1 MNLAHALSTI
11 NWAAV
16 VVSTIIAF
24 AIGGAWYSTALFGNA
39 WLEEVGLTEEAVNNA
54 NMARTFS
61 GAFVLL
67 FLAVTALAALLGP
80 DSSWLSGLQ
89 SGLLIGVF
97 WIAAAYGITYLFEQ
111 RSMRLFLINA
121 GYNVV
126 LFSVVGTIIG
136 AWRSSRPLDVRF
148 ASVSGPRNTR

>member
-1 MNLAHALSTI
+1 MNLAGALAVI
-11 NWAAV
+11 NWVAV

-24 AIGGAWYSTALFGNA
+24 AIGGAWYSTTLFGNA

-54 NMARTFS
+54 NMTKTFS

-67 FLAVTALAALLGP
+67 FFAVTALAALLGP
-80 DSSWLSGLQ
+80 DSSWFSGLP
-89 SGLLIGVF
+89 
-97 WIAAAYGITYLFEQ
+97 YGITYLFEQ

-136 AWRSSRPLDVRF
+136 AWH
-148 ASVSGPRNTR
+148 

>member
-1 MNLAHALSTI
+1 MNLAHALAGI

-16 VVSTIIAF
+16 IVSTLIAF
-24 AIGGAWYSTALFGNA
+24 AVGGAWYSTALFGNA

-54 NMARTFS
+54 NMRKTFG

-67 FLAVTALAALLGP
+67 FFAVTALATLIGT
-80 DSSWLSGLQ
+80 DSTWQSGLY
-89 SGLLIGVF
+89 SGLLISVF
-97 WIAAAYGITYLFEQ
+97 WIATAYGVTYLFEQ

-126 LFSVVGTIIG
+126 LFAIVGTIIG
-136 AWRSSRPLDVRF
+136 AWH
-148 ASVSGPRNTR
+148 

>member
-1 MNLAHALSTI
+1 MNLAGALAVI
-11 NWAAV
+11 NWVAV

-24 AIGGAWYSTALFGNA
+24 AIGGAWYSTTLFGNA

-54 NMARTFS
+54 NMTKTFS

-67 FLAVTALAALLGP
+67 FFAVTALAALLGP
-80 DSSWLSGLQ
+80 DSSWFSGLQ
-89 SGLLIGVF
+89 SGLLISVF
-97 WIAAAYGITYLFEQ
+97 WIAYGITYLFEQ

-136 AWRSSRPLDVRF
+136 AWH
-148 ASVSGPRNTR
+148 